1 MTVQPLAAYSGAPSY
16 LADPQVDGGWIC
28 NIAGV
33 VEIAKNSGTDR
44 GRFLY
49 REFQRAWRAS
59 EGSPEGVQQRERSCF
74 QTAWSAL
81 MRRYG
86 PAPSQGGTD
95 A

>member
-1 MTVQPLAAYSGAPSY
+1 MTVQPLAAYTGSPSY
-16 LADPQVDGGWIC
+16 LAEPAVDGGWIC
-28 NIAGV
+28 NVAGV

-59 EGSPEGVQQRERSCF
+59 EGSPTTAQQRELSCF
-74 QTAWSAL
+74 QSAWSAM
-81 MRRYG
+81 MRTYG
-86 PAPSQGGTD
+86 ADPQSGGE